1 MGGKNP
7 ALRKRWSI
15 LNGKRVAEWYNGYWA
30 WKVTSN
36 RPYFM
41 CSERSK
47 PHGVR
52 QKEDGKVE
60 WQTWLELITWEGIL
74 PTIQNPLIIYKVCIA
89 QDRPQPA
96 FQMSKWY
103 RYSKIYAWVS
113 RCSKACK
120 FMSSWWSDMLCK
132 IGCFNH
138 PKQIPVGT
146 TKDIYVNIIS
156 YHIIYHWIFI
166 YNIIYIYMGMA
177 LKTLWIVPRWSAR
190 LERGDYVK
198 GNDPEVSKTP
208 NDMTWNVYVSLWPRD
223 LE

>member
-1 MGGKNP
+1 MGGTNP
-7 ALRKRWSI
+7 ALRKRWSK
-15 LNGKRVAEWYNGYWA
+15 LNGKRVAEWYNGYWS

-52 QKEDGKVE
+52 QKQDGKVE
-60 WQTWLELITWEGIL
+60 WQTWLELITWEGIT

-113 RCSKACK
+113 RCSKAWQ
-120 FMSSWWSDMLCK
+120 FMSCWWSDMLCK

-146 TKDIYVNIIS
+146 TKDIYIYICKYYIIS
-156 YHIIYHWIFI
+156 YN
-166 YNIIYIYMGMA
+166 YN
-177 LKTLWIVPRWSAR
+177 L
-190 LERGDYVK
+190 
-198 GNDPEVSKTP
+198 
-208 NDMTWNVYVSLWPRD
+208 
-223 LE
+223 